1 MNRRLL
7 IATAVLATG
16 VTAPACLSSPAHAA
30 GNCGGQNAT
39 PQPVPYT
46 CNLPGIDLTVQGI
59 TRHFSAVVNADGT
72 RVTVQFIMTGGT
84 LPVAV
89 PIRIVHHEGI
99 SGAGGSEN
107 ESQGTIPAGQTT
119 ATLTDS
125 APCRDGQLDVKAVF
139 IANGQ
144 SQGRVGGP
152 WIQNGTGCN
161 ATTTVPQSSTTLP
174 VSSTVPPSPTT
185 TPASTVPS
193 TVGSTAPAS
202 PPQSGGGGGTH
213 STQIPATGRDAS
225 PLILAS
231 AVLVGLG
238 LVVLEV
244 RRRSA

>member
-7 IATAVLATG
+7 LATAVLATG

-30 GNCGGQNAT
+30 GNCGGQNAL

-46 CNLPGIDLTVQGI
+46 CNLPGIDITASGL
-59 TRHFSAVVNADGT
+59 TRHFSAVLNADGT
-72 RVTVQFIMTGGT
+72 HVSVQWIMSA
-84 LPVAV
+84 PVPAPV
-89 PIRIVHHEGI
+89 PIQMIHHIGI
-99 SGAGGSEN
+99 SGAGGPETKAS
-107 ESQGTIPAGQTT
+107 GVIPAGQTT
-119 ATLTDS
+119 ATLSVTS
-125 APCRDGQLDVKAVF
+125 PCFAGQVDIWAVSTGPNF
-139 IANGQ
+139 
-144 SQGRVGGP
+144 RVGGP

-225 PLILAS
+225 PLILLG